1 MRDESSIVFFFFLRF
16 FFICLCY
23 RLSLDFI
30 GIILVFLF
38 PSLSLIEWE
47 TFFFCSSSFSI
58 VLLSLFITTAV
69 RADCNGFCLGYFVG
83 NGNRHDET
91 YSVVRRKRERWWWW
105 LHIISSQ
112 DIHTHTY
119 KADRRETERRR
130 KKIERIKRTH
140 TRTHAYT
147 HRTLK
152 KRRKTSATG

>member
-69 RADCNGFCLGYFVG
+69 RADCNGFCLVYFVD

-112 DIHTHTY
+112 DIHTHTHT
-119 KADRRETERRR
+119 KQTDAKRREEE
-130 KKIERIKRTH
+130 KKSRESNAHIHAHTH
-140 TRTHAYT
+140 THIG
-147 HRTLK
+147 H
-152 KRRKTSATG
+152 